1 MLYNSMYISK
11 SFLYFPLICAHS
23 FKAVP
28 LIYVFNGQFFKK
40 NLISRNI
47 VNGAENMSKKL
58 NLNV

>member
-1 MLYNSMYISK
+1 MYISK